1 MLSLFYSRNAWTSF
15 RFWYFIFIILK
26 DKWELNRY
34 LLSSIS
40 YWIDIFKF
48 DGIRF
53 PNLKD
58 IILVNPK
65 HPGDIKELLLDNSRI
80 EALVFIMFA
89 NDVVHQI
96 K

>member
-1 MLSLFYSRNAWTSF
+1 MVSEYN
-15 RFWYFIFIILK
+15 II

-40 YWIDIFKF
+40 YWVDIFKF

-96 K
+96 R